1 MGILAERDLLVAHWM
16 ATGQRPDM
24 NPEPCRVPLR
34 ERAVMAVA
42 TGCRGIGILTAE
54 LERECARHGT
64 SGVRAM
70 LEDAGIAHIEL
81 EVVTDWWQDSDTW
94 RRSLDFLESAGS
106 AIGARIIKATGDFSS
121 APVSLQAMADAFDPV
136 AAVARQGGVP
146 LALEIIAFSN
156 IMTVPDAMTVL
167 GDNLGKGA
175 GLMLDS
181 WHFARGAVPLEQLAI
196 LPPGA
201 ILGVEISDLS
211 RVAHEDIFLETLD
224 HRYVPGEGVYDLA
237 GFLAAIEAAGYD
249 GPVGLE
255 VLSAPLRDL
264 PVEQALARC
273 VAGARDLMRSH
284 EAGT

>member
-1 MGILAERDLLVAHWM
+1 MGLAMARDLLAAHWM

-34 ERAVMAVA
+34 ERAQIAVA
-42 TGCRGIGILTAE
+42 AGCLGIGIMTAE

-70 LEDAGIAHIEL
+70 LEDAGIKHVEL
-81 EVVTDWWQDSDTW
+81 EVVSGWWKESDEW
-94 RRSLDFLESAGS
+94 RRSLDFLEAAGS
-106 AIGARIIKATGDFSS
+106 AIGARIIKVTGDFSS
-121 APVSLQAMADAFDPV
+121 TPVSLEAMAEAFGPV

-156 IMTVPDAMTVL
+156 VMTVPDALVVL
-167 GDNLGKGA
+167 GDTLANGA

-181 WHFARGAVPLEQLAI
+181 WHFARRTVALEPLAA

-201 ILGVEISDLS
+201 ILGVEIADLS
-211 RVAHEDIFLETLD
+211 LVAHEDIFLETLD

-237 GFLAAIEAAGYD
+237 GFLGAVDAAGYD
-249 GPVGLE
+249 GPIGLE
-255 VLSAPLRDL
+255 VLSASLRTL

-273 VAGARDLMRSH
+273 VEGARSLMQSR
-284 EAGT
+284 